1 MSYMEGFHR
10 ILSLP
15 TPIEGARHRPQGVAV
30 HLLENFPVYK
40 MPFLSSLQISK
51 AISYHHMKLTQN
63 QNTQSEKRKNQ
74 Y

>member
-1 MSYMEGFHR
+1 MSYKEGFHQGATDWMLTYNCIYMSYKEGFHR

-40 MPFLSSLQISK
+40 MPFLSSLQIF
-51 AISYHHMKLTQN
+51 
-63 QNTQSEKRKNQ
+63 
-74 Y
+74 